1 MADEKFSHLIE
12 IIKTMESAVLAYSG
26 GVDSTLL
33 LKMIQ
38 LSGIKALA
46 VTAVSET
53 MPENDL
59 LFSKK
64 CVKRQA

>member
-38 LSGIKALA
+38 LSGIKGAC
-46 VTAVSET
+46 S
-53 MPENDL
+53 NSS
-59 LFSKK
+59 F
-64 CVKRQA
+64 